1 MKNQMLYRELA
12 KYYNLIYSFK
22 DYKKEA
28 GIIRKLI
35 LKYKKSGGNY
45 LLEAGCGTGKHLKYF
60 ENTFSCTGIDVNKGM
75 LRIARK
81 SAKRTFLKKDDM
93 VNFSLNKKFDVILSL
108 FSSIG
113 YVKTYKNLEKAIHN
127 FSNHLK
133 SGGVLIIEPWL
144 TKKNFR
150 AGTPHMATFDS
161 KNIKI
166 ARLNISRIKN
176 DISIIDMH
184 YLIAEKNKKVR
195 HFTDRHELG
204 LFDIDRT
211 LKIMKKEGLE
221 ARFSKN
227 GLMKDRGLFIGVK
240 K

>member
-1 MKNQMLYRELA
+1 MLYRELA
-12 KYYNLIYSFK
+12 KYYDLIYSYK

-28 GIIRKLI
+28 GIIRKI
-35 LKYKKSGGNY
+35 ISKYKKSGGNG

-60 ENTFSCTGIDVNKGM
+60 ERAFNCTGIDVNEGM
-75 LRIARK
+75 LRIAK
-81 SAKRTFLKKDDM
+81 KNAKRTFFKKNDM
-93 VNFSLNKKFDVILSL
+93 VNFNLNKRFDVILSL

-113 YVKTYKNLEKAIHN
+113 YVRTYKNLEKTICN
-127 FSNHLK
+127 FSRHLK
-133 SGGVLIIEPWL
+133 SGGVLVIEPWL

-176 DISIIDMH
+176 DISVIDMH
-184 YLIAEKNKKVR
+184 YLIAEKNKEVK
-195 HFTDRHELG
+195 HFIDRHELG
-204 LFDIDRT
+204 LFNINRT
-211 LKIMKKEGLE
+211 LEIMKKEGFE